1 MWSNRQ
7 PHQHQPD
14 PTPGQPTHRP
24 LVPLSPAIAA
34 SLLSEVDKR
43 LSGKTAEWSAEIGSA
58 MRLMHRTDH
67 LHQLPITHRYQLT
80 RRQPSHLR
88 LGPTCPGHHVRF
100 KLRTRSNS
108 PDILQSRLGHP
119 QASVLDGLD
128 RFRIRPGTRPR
139 LINTGILDNFSVS
152 GYSDT
157 SARQPSTL
165 HRILGFSQGPVTS
178 VASSTLAAAADPL
191 ARQSGNPTPRKKLPA
206 NAKPGI
212 SLTRRSISST
222 RSK

>member
-1 MWSNRQ
+1 
-7 PHQHQPD
+7 
-14 PTPGQPTHRP
+14 
-24 LVPLSPAIAA
+24 
-34 SLLSEVDKR
+34 
-43 LSGKTAEWSAEIGSA
+43 

-88 LGPTCPGHHVRF
+88 LGPNCPGHHVRF
-100 KLRTRSNS
+100 KLRTRSTS
-108 PDILQSRLGHP
+108 PDILQSRLGHL
-119 QASVLDGLD
+119 QASVPDGLD
-128 RFRIRPGTRPR
+128 RFRIPAGTRPR

-157 SARQPSTL
+157 SARQPSSL
-165 HRILGFSQGPVTS
+165 HRIPGFSQGPVTS

-206 NAKPGI
+206 NAQPGI
-212 SLTRRSISST
+212 RLTRRSISST